1 VYLPA
6 VLNHRRLRDMGI
18 EADVEVLERYFT
30 AESRAQLALHRRA
43 YRDNFDLALMAHR
56 MTRDVLH
63 CVERLALEQLL
74 HTWRCEGRRRFV
86 VWSGFWL
93 PVLQQY
99 RDSLRGA
106 ELNVDICRIDAA
118 VSASFKVHGD
128 AGLGAADIWL
138 WNGEE
143 RRIVHEIHVLPDE
156 PIPFDQREPRLVVHG
171 GGWGLGTYRDV
182 LTELESTPYALDVVI
197 FDPDERRSRP
207 NDRYF
212 MSDPA
217 WSPWQQDPANPTFPP
232 LGQVTEEQPIVYS
245 SSDDVH
251 ELHCII
257 RSGRAIVSKPGGCT
271 LIDSLASATPVVFLD
286 AYGYAEERNA
296 EIWQDLGFGISYAAW
311 RDDGYS
317 FDTLTK
323 LHESIKTRYSAGAAY
338 PLEVGVCSLSLE
350 RGGGR

>member
-1 VYLPA
+1 MRSIAAAPPRVTILTSGIGLGVYLPA

-143 RRIVHEIHVLPDE
+143 RRIVHELPVLPDE

-207 NDRYF
+207 ND
-212 MSDPA
+212 
-217 WSPWQQDPANPTFPP
+217 
-232 LGQVTEEQPIVYS
+232 
-245 SSDDVH
+245 
-251 ELHCII
+251 
-257 RSGRAIVSKPGGCT
+257 
-271 LIDSLASATPVVFLD
+271 
-286 AYGYAEERNA
+286 
-296 EIWQDLGFGISYAAW
+296 
-311 RDDGYS
+311 
-317 FDTLTK
+317 
-323 LHESIKTRYSAGAAY
+323 
-338 PLEVGVCSLSLE
+338 
-350 RGGGR
+350 